1 MRDTE
6 TLFKEGNFMQKKV
19 EQLEAE
25 KAERFLFDMFELDE
39 EEFAAI
45 WGMEEMT
52 QELFNSCL
60 TKSITQNYIS
70 VYNELCRK
78 YPELCSNYEK
88 QLIGEAEAVE
98 CPEKTDEEKETD
110 WQNLCKRIRE
120 KYGEDAI

>member
-1 MRDTE
+1 MIIERD
-6 TLFKEGNFMQKKV
+6 FMQKKT
-19 EQLEAE
+19 EWKETE
-25 KAERFLFDMFELDE
+25 KAEKFLFDMFELDE
-39 EEFAAI
+39 EEFAAA
-45 WGMEEMT
+45 WGMEEMA

-88 QLIGEAEAVE
+88 QLIREAEEIE
-98 CPEKTDEEKETD
+98 CPEKTQQEKDAD
-110 WQNLCKRIRE
+110 WQNLCKRIRK

>member
-1 MRDTE
+1 
-6 TLFKEGNFMQKKV
+6 MQKKV

-39 EEFAAI
+39 EEFAAV

-88 QLIGEAEAVE
+88 QLIGEAEEIE
-98 CPEKTDEEKETD
+98 CPEKTEEEKEAD

-120 KYGEDAI
+120 RYGGDAI